1 VVGESATVCERKRIV
16 TPGSCIAK
24 GTNGEMG
31 KKDKEKRVKGEMGKK
46 ENKEYRDYPLVFL
59 LSIYPFP
66 IYLSL

>member
-1 VVGESATVCERKRIV
+1 
-16 TPGSCIAK
+16 
-24 GTNGEMG
+24 MG